1 MSLNET
7 PVIDEKIVLV
17 NYKKLKELEGIS
29 VSIDDSR
36 IEIINNSGDK
46 VYLILDKFMDKK
58 VYDVDE
64 VKYIN
69 ITGLKGKYTIYVKI
83 KDTLYKTDYYI
94 EV

>member
-1 MSLNET
+1 M
-7 PVIDEKIVLV
+7 LV